1 MLPAVCL
8 SVCLPPGSLIF
19 SLKLEL
25 ALGWRQGLAQRLRLG
40 LCLGLSLSLSLGPR
54 LDLSLGIFN

>member
-1 MLPAVCL
+1 MLPA
-8 SVCLPPGSLIF
+8 VCLPPGSLIF
-19 SLKLEL
+19 SFKFEL

-40 LCLGLSLSLSLGPR
+40 LRLGLRLSLSLSFGPR